1 MRTLKK
7 QSLSDWESRWPHILL
22 KSISLFLFSLFAS
35 HIIFQ
40 SNQSLEWW
48 HRNLTRET
56 YTMSSSFR
64 RGGRIRSRPTSSSEA
79 LKTSLSSSA
88 VLERVGTKPWVGGFT
103 LTSSGLREFDAILGG
118 GQPLGTAMLL
128 EEDRWTQDLAMALM
142 RYWAG
147 EVSLLL
153 ISIWMFHF
161 FFENRKLIFF
171 LFLFS

>member
-1 MRTLKK
+1 
-7 QSLSDWESRWPHILL
+7 
-22 KSISLFLFSLFAS
+22 
-35 HIIFQ
+35 
-40 SNQSLEWW
+40 
-48 HRNLTRET
+48 
-56 YTMSSSFR
+56 MSSSFR

-79 LKTSLSSSA
+79 FPKTPLSSSA

-147 EVSLLL
+147 EVRLSVFDIYIC
-153 ISIWMFHF
+153 IS
-161 FFENRKLIFF
+161 F
-171 LFLFS
+171 LF